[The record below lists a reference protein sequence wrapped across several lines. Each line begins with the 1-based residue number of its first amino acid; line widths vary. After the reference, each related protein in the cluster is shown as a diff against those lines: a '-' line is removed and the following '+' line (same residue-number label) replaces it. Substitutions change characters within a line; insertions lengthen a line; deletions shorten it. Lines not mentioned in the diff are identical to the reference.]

1 MISNLHYIT
10 QQTEKFSH
18 AELAEMACKGGV
30 NWVQLRVKQNL
41 SGFPQKDVGAF
52 NNEWKQIALETQA
65 VCKKYHATFII
76 NDNVL
81 LAKEIGA
88 DGVHLGKEDMS
99 IEKARII
106 LGKDF
111 IIGGTANTIA
121 DIQKNIGAGADYIG
135 LGPFRFTSTKEKLS
149 PVIGLEGIRKIMNAL
164 PFWEGRGGI
173 IPVIAIGGITTQD
186 IPELLKAGVHGI
198 AVSSAINLAENKTA
212 AANAFVKTIQGS
224 LSTDK

>member
-1 MISNLHYIT
+1 MISTFHYIT

-18 AELAEMACKGGV
+18 AELAEMACLGGV
-30 NWVQLRVKQNL
+30 NWVQLRVKNK
-41 SGFPQKDVGAF
+41 SYT
-52 NNEWKQIALETQA
+52 EWKQIALETQA

-76 NDNVL
+76 NDNAP
-81 LAKEIGA
+81 LAKDISA

-99 IEKARII
+99 IEEARKI

-111 IIGGTANTIA
+111 ITGGTANTIG
-121 DIQKNIGAGADYIG
+121 DIQKLIASGADYIG
-135 LGPFRFTSTKEKLS
+135 LGPFRFTATKENLS
-149 PVIGLEGIRKIMNAL
+149 PVLGLEGIRKIMNAL

-186 IPELLKAGVHGI
+186 IPGILKAGVHGV
-198 AVSSAINLAENKTA
+198 AVSSAINLAESKTA